1 MTTMESSLDS
11 TPLETSPPAF
21 AVAHREVGH
30 ATCIVSVEGD
40 LDLASAPQLKWTLV
54 ELLDKGYAQY
64 VIDLSGLTYMDSMG
78 LGVLVG
84 FRKRVEGTAQLALAC
99 LPSTQG
105 KLLELTGLDACF
117 DSFATLDEAL
127 STTPGHGVPLSTDA
141 AMALGLASTA
151 LPFAASHR
159 AEALRWLRILRLHGE
174 AARVLG
180 GLGVGETPLG
190 DAGSAEASEP
200 VVEVERDER
209 GERGDRDPIGAV
221 SELAVRLAR
230 KRDASSVGTG
240 DILLAVMRFYG
251 PDFDRVLADHGTDRD
266 EVIARL
272 AA

>member
-1 MTTMESSLDS
+1 MMDSSVDTTQ
-11 TPLETSPPAF
+11 PQASPVAF
-21 AVAHREVGH
+21 AVAHREVGER
-30 ATCIVSVEGD
+30 TCVVSVEGD

-54 ELLDKGYAQY
+54 ELLGKGYAQY
-64 VIDLSGLTYMDSMG
+64 VLDLSGLTYMDSMG

-84 FRKRVEGTAQLALAC
+84 FRKRVEGSAQLALAC
-99 LPSTQG
+99 LPPTQG

-127 STTPGHGVPLSTDA
+127 NTNAGHGVPLSTDA

-151 LPFAASHR
+151 MPFAASHR

-174 AARVLG
+174 AARVLCA
-180 GLGVGETPLG
+180 LGVGETPLG
-190 DAGSAEASEP
+190 DAGEAEASESAAGA
-200 VVEVERDER
+200 ERD
-209 GERGDRDPIGAV
+209 PVGAV
-221 SELAVRLAR
+221 SELAVRLAC
-230 KRDASSVGTG
+230 KRDASTVGTG